1 MKKVLLL
8 VAVVCMAV
16 FALSAGVIAQD
27 EPIKIINVV
36 NGVLGDQSFFD
47 SSQRGVDM
55 IADEY
60 GAEVDTVEL
69 GIDAATWESGLDDVM
84 TDTDSYDILITGTYQ
99 MNGYLGSRAHLYPD
113 KIFIQY
119 DAPVAYDDPAICVD
133 GCTNVYSVSY
143 KQNEGSLLAGVYAA
157 AMAQQLGQ
165 ADPILGAIGGGN
177 IPVIN
182 DFVVGYE
189 QGACLVNPNSQ
200 LLVQY
205 SNGWNDP
212 AGGKEIALA
221 MFEQGASMVFNVA
234 GGTGLGMFEAAH
246 ETGNH
251 AIGVDSDQAMVIFE
265 SDPELA
271 QSILTSMLKNV
282 DVSLV
287 RAYEMYVDGTLPV
300 GSEEIIGI
308 PENGVGLAVNEI
320 YEAATPQEIQDLLVA
335 VQEAVVNGDIVV
347 NSAFGDAQVAPG
359 LGCANMPET
368 TFDASA
374 FLGS

>member
-1 MKKVLLL
+1 MKKSLLL
-8 VAVVCMAV
+8 VLVVSLAVI
-16 FALSAGVIAQD
+16 ALSAGVMAQD
-27 EPIKIINVV
+27 EPIKIISVV

-47 SSQRGVDM
+47 SAERGIEA

-60 GAEVDTVEL
+60 GAEVNTVEL
-69 GIDAATWESGLDDVM
+69 GIDPANWEAGLADVMAAT
-84 TDTDSYDILITGTYQ
+84 DTYDILVTGTWQ
-99 MNGYLGSRAHLYPD
+99 MNGYLGAMVHQYPD
-113 KIFIQY
+113 KVFIQY
-119 DAPVAYDDPAICVD
+119 DSPVAYDDPAVCVD

-143 KQNEGSLLAGVYAA
+143 KQNEGSFLAGVYAA
-157 AMAQQLGQ
+157 AMAQYLGQ
-165 ADPILGAIGGGN
+165 ADPILGAIGGGD

-200 LLVQY
+200 VLVQY

-221 MFEQGASMVFNVA
+221 MFEQGATMVFNVA
-234 GGTGLGMFEAAH
+234 GGTGQGMFEAAQ

-251 AIGVDSDQAMVIFE
+251 AIGVDSDQAMVINE

-282 DVSLV
+282 DNSLV
-287 RAYEMYVDGTLPV
+287 RAFQMYQDGTLPLGQAEV
-300 GSEEIIGI
+300 IGI
-308 PENGVGLAVNEI
+308 PEDAVGLAVNEI
-320 YEAATPQEIQDLLVA
+320 YDAATPQEIKDLLDA
-335 VQEAVVNGDIVV
+335 VKAAVVSGDIVV
-347 NSAFGDAQVAPG
+347 NSAFGDDQVAPG

-368 TFDASA
+368 TFDVSEY
-374 FLGS
+374 LGS

>member
-1 MKKVLLL
+1 MKKAVLLVL
-8 VAVVCMAV
+8 VVSLAVL
-16 FALSAGVIAQD
+16 ALSAGVMAQD
-27 EPIKIINVV
+27 EPIKIISVV

-47 SSQRGVDM
+47 SAERGIQA

-60 GAEVDTVEL
+60 GAEVNTVEL
-69 GIDAATWESGLDDVM
+69 GIDPANWEAGLADVM
-84 TDTDSYDILITGTYQ
+84 ADTDAYDILVTGTWQ
-99 MNGYLGSRAHLYPD
+99 MNGYLGAMVHQYPD

-119 DAPVAYDDPAICVD
+119 DSPVAYSDPAVCVD

-143 KQNEGSLLAGVYAA
+143 KQNEGSFLAGVYAA
-157 AMAQQLGQ
+157 AMAQLLGQ
-165 ADPILGAIGGGN
+165 ADPILGAIGGGD

-200 LLVQY
+200 VLVQY

-234 GGTGLGMFEAAH
+234 GGTGQGMFEAAQ
-246 ETGNH
+246 ETGNN

-271 QSILTSMLKNV
+271 ASILTSMLKNV
-282 DVSLV
+282 DNSLV
-287 RAYEMYVDGTLPV
+287 RAFEMYQDGSLPL
-300 GSEEIIGI
+300 GSEEVIGI
-308 PENGVGLAVNEI
+308 PELGVGLAVNEI
-320 YEAATPQEIQDLLVA
+320 YDEATPQEVKDLLVA
-335 VQEAVVNGDIVV
+335 VEEAVVNGDIVV
-347 NSAFGDAQVAPG
+347 NSAFGDAQVGPG
-359 LGCANMPET
+359 LGCANMPAT
-368 TFDASA
+368 TFDVSEY
-374 FLGS
+374 LGS

>member
-1 MKKVLLL
+1 MKKLVLLVL
-8 VAVVCMAV
+8 VVSLAVL
-16 FALSAGVIAQD
+16 ALSAGVMAQD
-27 EPIKIINVV
+27 EPIKIISVV

-47 SSQRGVDM
+47 SAERGIQA

-60 GAEVDTVEL
+60 GAEVNTVEL
-69 GIDAATWESGLDDVM
+69 GIDPANWEAGLADVM
-84 TDTDSYDILITGTYQ
+84 ADTDAYDILVTGTWQ
-99 MNGYLGSRAHLYPD
+99 MNGYLGAMVHQYPD

-119 DAPVAYDDPAICVD
+119 DSPVAYADPAVCVD
-133 GCTNVYSVSY
+133 GCPNVYSVSY
-143 KQNEGSLLAGVYAA
+143 KQNEGSFLAGVYAA

-165 ADPILGAIGGGN
+165 ADPILGAIGGGD

-200 LLVQY
+200 VLVQY

-234 GGTGLGMFEAAH
+234 GGTGQGMFEAAQ

-251 AIGVDSDQAMVIFE
+251 AIGVDSDQAMVIYE

-271 QSILTSMLKNV
+271 ASILTSMLKNV
-282 DVSLV
+282 DNSLV
-287 RAYEMYVDGTLPV
+287 RAFEMYQDGSLPL
-300 GSEEIIGI
+300 GAEEVIGI
-308 PENGVGLAVNEI
+308 PELGVGLAVNEI
-320 YEAATPQEIQDLLVA
+320 YDEATPQEIKDLLVA
-335 VQEAVVNGDIVV
+335 VEEAVVNGDIVV
-347 NSAFGDAQVAPG
+347 NSAFGDDQVAPG

-368 TFDASA
+368 TFDVSEY
-374 FLGS
+374 LGS